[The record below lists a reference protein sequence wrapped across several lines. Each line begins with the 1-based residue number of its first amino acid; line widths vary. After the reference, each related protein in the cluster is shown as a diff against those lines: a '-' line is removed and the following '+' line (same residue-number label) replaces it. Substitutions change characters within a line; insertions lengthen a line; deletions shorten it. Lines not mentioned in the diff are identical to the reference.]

1 MKKLLALLVVAGMVF
16 VACNNTNEVEEVA
29 EEAVVDGVEET
40 VVESP
45 EVEVAEM
52 PAEEAVVETTEEV
65 AE

>member
-16 VACNNTNEVEEVA
+16 VACNNTNEVEEVT

-45 EVEVAEM
+45 EIEAVEM
-52 PAEEAVVETTEEV
+52 PAEEAVETTEEV

>member
-29 EEAVVDGVEET
+29 PVEEEAVVEEEVAPVEE
-40 VVESP
+40 EA
-45 EVEVAEM
+45 VAEI
-52 PAEEAVVETTEEV
+52 PAEEAVETTEEV

>member
-29 EEAVVDGVEET
+29 
-40 VVESP
+40 
-45 EVEVAEM
+45 
-52 PAEEAVVETTEEV
+52 PAEEAVVEEEVAPVEEEAVAEIPAEEAVETTEEV